1 MGEYRALT
9 EKEAVLYAKGVEGLF
24 DQDAKLVSK
33 EIGDG
38 NLNLVFHIVDEN
50 TGKSIIFKQALPHL
64 RVVGDSWPL
73 TIDRSRIETEAMRL
87 QGEICEGM
95 VPTVYYNDVD
105 MALSI
110 VEDLS
115 YLRIMRFELMEM
127 KKFPKFSEQ
136 IGRFLARTAFYTSDI
151 ALHPF
156 KKKELVMKFMNPEL
170 CKITEDLVFTDPYF
184 DAKANIINPAL
195 RPYLEDVFWKKADL
209 RLEATK
215 LKEIFM
221 NKSQSMLHGDL
232 HTGSIFIDQNELRV
246 FDSEFSYYGPSG
258 FDNGAV
264 IANLLLNYA
273 SWTGRDDVTEEQ
285 KAEYRNYLLD
295 SIRDLYYHFERVF
308 TDCWKSD
315 AREEYSSVKGY
326 LEYTL
331 KTIFSESM
339 GFAGCK
345 MNRRVIGLAHV
356 ADLDSIADEEKRAK
370 AQIYALKIGEA
381 LIMNRNCLKN
391 IEDTIELVK
400 GVSEY

>member
-1 MGEYRALT
+1 MGEYRELT
-9 EKEAVLYAKGVEGLF
+9 EKEAVLYAKGVKGLF

-87 QGEICEGM
+87 QGEICNGM

-115 YLRIMRFELMEM
+115 YLKIMRFELM
-127 KKFPKFSEQ
+127 KLQKFPKFSEQ

-156 KKKELVMKFMNPEL
+156 KKKELVMKFMNAEL

-184 DAKANIINPAL
+184 DAKANVINPTL
-195 RPYLEDVFWKKADL
+195 RPFLKHVFWKKAEL

-232 HTGSIFIDQNELRV
+232 HTGSIFIDKNELRV
-246 FDSEFSYYGPSG
+246 FDSEFSFFGPSG

-295 SIRDLYYHFERVF
+295 SIKDLYYHFERVF
-308 TDCWKSD
+308 TDCWNLD
-315 AREEYSSVKGY
+315 AREEYSSVEGY
-326 LEYTL
+326 QQHTL
-331 KTIFSESM
+331 KSIFNESM

-345 MNRRVIGLAHV
+345 INRRVIGLARV
-356 ADLDSIADEEKRAK
+356 PDLESIADEEKRAK
-370 AQIYALKIGEA
+370 AQIFALRIGEA
-381 LIMNRNCLKN
+381 LIMNRNCLTN
-391 IEDTIELVK
+391 IEETIELVK